1 MNRLAAVLLVLFTAS
16 SHSEEV
22 AFARDIV
29 PLLERHCA
37 SCHLMG
43 TEPGS
48 LSLHGGAA
56 HGTLVDRP
64 ATGADMLLVAPGK
77 PEESYLLHKLH
88 GTHLEVRGSGAR
100 MPFGAPALT
109 EKDMQAI
116 ETWIRDGASGS

>member
-16 SHSEEV
+16 SHSEEL

-56 HGTLVDRP
+56 YGSLVDRSSK
-64 ATGADMLLVAPGK
+64 GADMLLVAPGE
-77 PEESYLLHKLH
+77 PHESYLLHKLR
-88 GTHLEVRGSGAR
+88 GTHLEVGGSGAR
-100 MPFGAPALT
+100 MPFGAPAMK
-109 EKDMQAI
+109 EKDMEVI
-116 ETWIRDGASGS
+116 EAWIRDGASGS